1 MIRQGL
7 CHQEL
12 KMSLVGE
19 KRCTP
24 SLANN
29 HQATQN
35 VVGAVRMILGNA
47 IDEFEV
53 GTVTWLPSDVVWE
66 GLLGVDACTLDLEG

>member
-1 MIRQGL
+1 MIKQGL

-24 SLANN
+24 FLANN

-35 VVGAVRMILGNA
+35 VIGAVRMILGNA

-53 GTVTWLPSDVVWE
+53 GTIT
-66 GLLGVDACTLDLEG
+66 